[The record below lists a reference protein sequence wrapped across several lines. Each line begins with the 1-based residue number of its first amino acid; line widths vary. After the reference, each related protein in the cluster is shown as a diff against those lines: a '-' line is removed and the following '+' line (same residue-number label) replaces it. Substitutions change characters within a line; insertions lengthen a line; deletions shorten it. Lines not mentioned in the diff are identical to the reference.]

1 MKTKELEDTAM
12 SGNACLEIKQ
22 YKNAAEKMSI
32 RKKAYEKMYQYVD
45 NEGTDFDED
54 KWREDCFDFDEI
66 FNFLPSESVQK
77 LIKNRPGFVPDVEI
91 DKFRAEVGN
100 DFLIKEDEKDFDCL
114 RVVSISKEDIILLIK
129 EYHQVIARYYKWMLE
144 KAESK
149 DFWELDTLQDHLK
162 SKAKEWE
169 CGANNELSLNE
180 DGKLDTPWPL
190 SWSTEWIIVGLIEIV
205 NKYDWDNVDVA
216 LYFG

>member
-1 MKTKELEDTAM
+1 MKTKELDDTAM

-22 YKNAAEKMSI
+22 YKNATEKMSI

-114 RVVSISKEDIILLIK
+114 RVVSISKDDIILLIK

-144 KAESK
+144 KAESE

-169 CGANNELSLNE
+169 WGANNELSLNE
-180 DGKLDTPWPL
+180 DGKLDAPWPL
-190 SWSTEWIIVGLIEIV
+190 SWSTEWIIVGLIELI
-205 NKYDWDNVDVA
+205 NKFDWDNVDAA

>member
-1 MKTKELEDTAM
+1 M

-22 YKNAAEKMSI
+22 YKNSAEKMSI

-45 NEGTDFDED
+45 NGGTDFDED

-100 DFLIKEDEKDFDCL
+100 NFLIKEDEKDSDCL

-205 NKYDWDNVDVA
+205 NKYDWDNIDAA

>member
-91 DKFRAEVGN
+91 DKFRAEIGN
-100 DFLIKEDEKDFDCL
+100 DFLVKEDEKDFDCL

-129 EYHQVIARYYKWMLE
+129 EYHQEIANIYKDML
-144 KAESK
+144 AMTESSLGI
-149 DFWELDTLQDHLK
+149 EALQIRLQNK
-162 SKAKEWE
+162 VKEWE
-169 CGANNELSLNE
+169 NVASNNLVLYK
-180 DGKLDTPWPL
+180 DGKMDVPFPL
-190 SWSTEWIIVGLIEIV
+190 GFSYEYLIIQLVEIV
-205 NKYDWDNVDVA
+205 NQYDWDHVDA
-216 LYFG
+216 ILFNY